1 MVKGVALSEVRSPRR
16 VSAWDL
22 FLVLNALRQEPFEPL
37 VSSSFRFLML
47 KTVFLVSLASGRRC
61 SEVHGLSGLPS
72 DVAFEPDGS
81 VSLRFLPEFLAKN
94 QVPGE
99 PSPVIFIK
107 PLSSILCPDD
117 EDRLL
122 CPVRALR
129 LYRRRSKPLRAVSQR
144 RLFISLNPDYN
155 RDVSK
160 VTLARWLT
168 GVIQKAYE
176 KVGGCDELSARAH
189 EIRA

>member
-1 MVKGVALSEVRSPRR
+1 MV
-16 VSAWDL
+16 
-22 FLVLNALRQEPFEPL
+22 
-37 VSSSFRFLML
+37 
-47 KTVFLVSLASGRRC
+47 
-61 SEVHGLSGLPS
+61 
-72 DVAFEPDGS
+72 FEPDGS

-176 KVGGCDELSARAH
+176 KVGGCNELSARAH
-189 EIRA
+189 EIRAWATSLAFAHSLLLTAIMEAAFWKSQGTFIEFYLRDVSRLREDGSRGIQSLVAAQSVLSSRC